1 MEKYESVFVTS
12 HGVLNL
18 RNNTVVLDFLFKDS
32 QQLVEMQL
40 YILRNG
46 IIYQGFITIYS
57 SGWSSDTNQKNG
69 EKKKQKLKKNIRGD
83 LIVCSLFLPPAG
95 YSYLQFWPIVSFSH
109 FILSWSKGSNKENWH
124 EWKLRAEYAS
134 RFVYK
139 FYIFIF

>member
-57 SGWSSDTNQKNG
+57 SG
-69 EKKKQKLKKNIRGD
+69 
-83 LIVCSLFLPPAG
+83 
-95 YSYLQFWPIVSFSH
+95 
-109 FILSWSKGSNKENWH
+109 
-124 EWKLRAEYAS
+124 
-134 RFVYK
+134 
-139 FYIFIF
+139 